1 MPTRDGTFPLR
12 ELAQVVPRSNR
23 SISLLVNDE
32 SHVKPVMSAIQAS
45 ESFNQQPQRD
55 PENELELVMRVEV
68 ERPEEVKKRLKDVC
82 HNWRYK
88 VRDVRQRRERDITLW
103 KKAKIVTIDE
113 SKLLQQTMMDM
124 MKKELT
130 VVDKAEAQAVA
141 QVDKSR
147 S

>member
-1 MPTRDGTFPLR
+1 M
-12 ELAQVVPRSNR
+12 VPRNNR

-45 ESFNQQPQRD
+45 EAFNQQPQRD
-55 PENELELVMRVEV
+55 AENGLELVMRVEV

-88 VRDVRQRRERDITLW
+88 VRDVRQRRERDILLW
-103 KKAKIVTIDE
+103 KKNKVVTVDG
-113 SKLLQQTMMDM
+113 SKTLQQTMMDL
-124 MKKELT
+124 MKKELA
-130 VVDKAEAQAVA
+130 VIDKAEAQAIA